1 MEFGMNDHRLI
12 LKTLPEKP
20 ARSRL
25 APFKKLIMGLLARRR
40 TYREIAR
47 ILAEKCGMKVSIS
60 TLHDF
65 VRLRLGPKGKALS
78 IRAAE
83 QNRNPDS
90 KIATVLVA
98 GKERA
103 QKTHPRAEE
112 VLRRIA
118 ELKQRPVSDA
128 KPADVFHYDPG
139 KPLVLSTDK
148 KSKDTEN

>member
-1 MEFGMNDHRLI
+1 MNDHRLI

-47 ILAEKCGMKVSIS
+47 IIAEKCGMKVSIS

-83 QNRNPDS
+83 QKQKSGFENCHSPGGR
-90 KIATVLVA
+90 
-98 GKERA
+98 ERA
-103 QKTHPRAEE
+103 
-112 VLRRIA
+112 
-118 ELKQRPVSDA
+118 SA
-128 KPADVFHYDPG
+128 KDPSSRGRGSPAH
-139 KPLVLSTDK
+139 S
-148 KSKDTEN
+148 